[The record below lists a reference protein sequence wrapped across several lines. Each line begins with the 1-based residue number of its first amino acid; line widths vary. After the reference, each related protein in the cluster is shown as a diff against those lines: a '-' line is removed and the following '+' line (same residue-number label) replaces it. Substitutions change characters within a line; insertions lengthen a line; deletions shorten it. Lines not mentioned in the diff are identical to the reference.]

1 MTSSAKREIRH
12 FHIVVVQRR
21 QRNVQKAWCT
31 CKVVVLPESKPFAF
45 FPSSLPSLSSLLKLR
60 NGGFTANSVTRA
72 KAVGHSASF
81 PGFSPTRR
89 AGRREPWERGCR
101 PLTSS
106 KNPHF
111 QNEAK
116 WPTFH
121 VKMSF
126 TCMRMKI
133 TSISKAEHLTSFW
146 CRGPEGLGN
155 GLFRKLSRP
164 CHISRK
170 LLRGQKSKNL
180 TKMQNVSF

>member
-31 CKVVVLPESKPFAF
+31 CKVVVLRNKGIAF
-45 FPSSLPSLSSLLKLR
+45 FPSSLPSLSSLLKLP
-60 NGGFTANSVTRA
+60 NGGFTANSVTQA
-72 KAVGHSASF
+72 KAVGHSTSF

-116 WPTFH
+116 WPTFY

-155 GLFRKLSRP
+155 GLFRKLSRL

-180 TKMQNVSF
+180 TKMQNVSL